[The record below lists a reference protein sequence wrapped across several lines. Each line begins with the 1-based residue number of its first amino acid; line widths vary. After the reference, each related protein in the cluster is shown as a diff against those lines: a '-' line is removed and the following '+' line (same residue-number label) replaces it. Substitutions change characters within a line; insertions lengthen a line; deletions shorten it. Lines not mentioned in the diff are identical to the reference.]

1 MNENRWEAYRAGILN
16 YWYYDEAEFYFSGGR
31 LLLRGS
37 NGSGKSVTMQSLVT
51 VLLDG
56 VKRADRLDSFGSK
69 SRTMD
74 DYLLGEKEISDYD
87 ERTGYLYLEYKRKN
101 SSQYITTG
109 IGLHARRGSSKVDFW
124 GFILHNGR
132 RIGKDIS
139 LYRLSKN
146 PETGKEQKIPLTR
159 RELENAIGTDGRVTT
174 EQREYMTMVNQH
186 IFGYEDIDKYE
197 ELMKLL
203 IQLRS
208 PKLSRDFK
216 PSVIYEILEASLP
229 TLSDE
234 DLRPLAETLENM
246 EKTRLAIE
254 QLKRE
259 QGAFSQIC
267 QAYTNYNRAVL
278 AERALAAEESKS
290 NLDRLIMEEKEQ
302 TAQLAEAVA
311 KAADAKAKQQELTVE
326 EKTLREEQLR
336 LQEHES
342 YKAAEA
348 KKEAETSL
356 QREQAEKE
364 RKEESLSQKRLR
376 ELSLEEQQKKE
387 EHELGILEK
396 EAHDLLDDLASL
408 AEEADFKAHATFSE
422 TLDFAS
428 QSAKEHLALWR
439 TERQKHDQKL
449 RQLHKKLLT
458 YEQLEEQARQGD
470 IALGEERKLLDELR
484 HKLKKLQEQLETA
497 RQQLV
502 KEFYEWKTTFALVL
516 PLEKSRENRLA
527 ASLGE
532 LYAGIEWVDIEEQ
545 LGEAAG
551 EKQRELDAAIGLTRL
566 HKEETE
572 KNLTSAQED
581 LQALQETKEA
591 EPELEEIYQKARQ
604 ELADQGLPFL
614 PFYEAT
620 EYRPNLTAEMRERLE
635 SALLS
640 AGILNA
646 LILPDNQTA
655 TALPETMRG
664 SILLA
669 GEPVL
674 LGASL
679 LDYLEPAAGE
689 SGLTPQR
696 IADILGSIAVTEDF
710 YTSAPAGLSV
720 NISKGAYSLG
730 PLTGRA
736 AERPAALFIGRQAR
750 ESYRR
755 QQIEEKKA
763 EISILLTELKELKAQ
778 EENLLTVCDDLKK
791 ARLSFPS
798 PEIPRKIN
806 DDIRSSTQ
814 DIHRQEQR
822 LEAMDLKQKETALRL
837 REERGSLVQMRGETP
852 LPFTSSAYE
861 AAEAALA
868 EYGEGWHRLTHI
880 HSDYAHNAELLAR
893 HLEEIEYV
901 REEADTLKGELLD
914 KELAIARLKKNIEAL
929 ARQLAETDAS
939 AIEARITACLQRLGQ
954 IPGELSQAARALGES
969 EQLQRSLSEQLQTLS
984 RRRTLYSLL
993 YEKWQLLT
1001 DKEQERDFPL
1011 GDKSLKGLMQDR
1023 QKKREDTSL
1032 HVLAQRVENA
1042 YAQHRDKIAEYRF
1055 ALKESYDDIGEM
1067 PEMAEADREI
1077 FTPRWEALRDYAVRQ
1092 IALTETIGKPLS
1104 PYEQLDILKTHLT
1117 EQENLLSAQDK
1128 KIYQEIILNS
1138 IGRTISDKIY
1148 GAEDWIRKMNT
1159 LMSKSETS
1167 SALRFRLEWKP
1178 LTGDDDNELDTA
1190 DLVELLHTDPQLMKE
1205 DDLKKLETHFATRI
1219 RKARE
1224 VSEAN
1229 EKDADAFE
1237 ASVRE
1242 QLDYRRWFRFR
1253 LYYDKG
1259 EQIKRRE
1266 LTDKA
1271 FFRFS
1276 GGEKAMAMYVPLF
1289 SAAYSRYQDARA
1301 DAPRLITLDE
1311 AFAGVDEQNMRDMF
1325 RLVEQM
1331 GFNYIMNSQAIW
1343 GDYDVVP
1350 ELNIYE
1356 LLRPLNANFVSL
1368 LGYHW
1373 NGKEKSVIIEEVSHD
1388 ELP

>member
-1 MNENRWEAYRAGILN
+1 MSENRWEAYRAGILN

-56 VKRADRLDSFGSK
+56 IKRADRLDSFGSK

-74 DYLLGEKEISDYD
+74 DYLLGEKEISDYE
-87 ERTGYLYLEYKRKN
+87 ERTGYLYLEYRRKN

-124 GFILHNGR
+124 GFILQNGR
-132 RIGKDIS
+132 RIGEDLY

-146 PETGKEQKIPLTR
+146 PETGEEQKIPLTR

-174 EQREYMTMVNQH
+174 EQREYMAMVNQH
-186 IFGYEDIDKYE
+186 IFGYEDIGKYE

-216 PSVIYEILEASLP
+216 PSVIYEILDASLP
-229 TLSDE
+229 TLSEE

-278 AERALAAEESKS
+278 AERALAVEESKS
-290 NLDRLIMEEKEQ
+290 NLDRLIKREKEQ
-302 TAQLAEAVA
+302 QARLAETAA
-311 KAADAKAKQQELTVE
+311 KAAAAEARQRELMVEQES
-326 EKTLREEQLR
+326 LREEQLS
-336 LQEHES
+336 LQEHEA

-348 KKEAETSL
+348 KKEAEATL
-356 QREQAEKE
+356 QREQAEKQRRE
-364 RKEESLSQKRLR
+364 DALSQKRRR
-376 ELSLEEQQKKE
+376 ELDLEELQKKE
-387 EHELGILEK
+387 EQEMDRLGREATELLE
-396 EAHDLLDDLASL
+396 ELDTLAG
-408 AEEADFKAHATFSE
+408 EADFKAHVAFSE
-422 TLDFAS
+422 NFDLAS
-428 QSAKEHLALWR
+428 PTAEEHLLLWR
-439 TERQKHDQKL
+439 NERQKHDQKL
-449 RQLHKKLLT
+449 RQLHKLLLS
-458 YEQLEEQARQGD
+458 YEHLEEQTRQGNWE
-470 IALGEERKLLDELR
+470 LGEERKLLDELR
-484 HKLKKLQEQLETA
+484 YKLEKLQDQLENT

-502 KEFYEWKTTFALVL
+502 KEFYEWKTRWSSIL
-516 PLEKSRENRLA
+516 PLDKIQENNF
-527 ASLGE
+527 ASSLSE
-532 LYAGIEWVDIEEQ
+532 LYNGTEWMEVENL
-545 LGEAAG
+545 LGDATG
-551 EKQRELDAAIGLTRL
+551 EKQRSLDASIGLVRL

-572 KNLTSAQED
+572 KALSAARKE
-581 LQALQETKEA
+581 LQILRETKEA
-591 EPELEEIYQKARQ
+591 EPEIEECCLTARK
-604 ELADQGLPFL
+604 ELASQGVTFL

-646 LILPDNQTA
+646 LILPDNKTA
-655 TALPETMRG
+655 ATLPESMRG
-664 SILLA
+664 SVLLSSEPILL
-669 GEPVL
+669 GE
-674 LGASL
+674 SL
-679 LDYLEPAAGE
+679 LDYLEPVAGD
-689 SGLTPQR
+689 SSLSPQR
-696 IADILGSIAVTEDF
+696 IADILGSIAVTGDL
-710 YTSAPAGLSV
+710 YAPSPASLSV
-720 NISKGAYSLG
+720 NISQGGYALG

-736 AERPAALFIGRQAR
+736 AERPAALFIGKQAR

-755 QQIEEKKA
+755 QQIEEKEA
-763 EISILLTELKELKAQ
+763 EIRALLADWEANKAREEELLLT
-778 EENLLTVCDDLKK
+778 CDNLKK
-791 ARLSFPS
+791 ARVSFPS
-798 PEIPRKIN
+798 PEAARKIN
-806 DDIRSSTQ
+806 DDIRSNMQ
-814 DIHRQEQR
+814 DISRQEQR
-822 LEAMDLKQKETALRL
+822 LEALDLKQKEMALRL
-837 REERGSLVQMRGETP
+837 REERSNLTQMRGDTP
-852 LPFTSSAYE
+852 LSFSSAAYE
-861 AAEAALA
+861 TASTVLT
-868 EYGEGWHRLTHI
+868 EYGEEWHSLTHLR
-880 HSDYAHNAELLAR
+880 SDYVHNAELFAR
-893 HLEEIEYV
+893 HGEEIEYV
-901 REEADTLKGELLD
+901 REEVDALKGETLD
-914 KELAIARLKKNIEAL
+914 KELAIARLRKTIEAL
-929 ARQLAETDAS
+929 ERQLAEMDAS
-939 AIEARITACLQRLGQ
+939 AIENRIAACLQRLAQ
-954 IPGELSQAARALGES
+954 IPSELNHVARTLGETA
-969 EQLQRSLSEQLQTLS
+969 QLQQSLTEELKTIS
-984 RRRTLYSLL
+984 RHHALYTLL
-993 YEKWQLLT
+993 YEKWQQLT
-1001 DKEQERDFPL
+1001 DKEKERDFPL
-1011 GDKSLKGLMQDR
+1011 GDKSLKELMQGW

-1032 HVLAQRVENA
+1032 HVLAGRVENA
-1042 YAQHRDKIAEYRF
+1042 YAQQRDKIAEYRF
-1055 ALKESYDDIGEM
+1055 ALKENIDDIGGLPDMSEEDKELFL
-1067 PEMAEADREI
+1067 PHWK
-1077 FTPRWEALRDYAVRQ
+1077 TLRDYSVRQ
-1092 IALTETIGKPLS
+1092 IALTETVGTPLS
-1104 PYEQLDILKTHLT
+1104 PYEQLDLLKSHLT
-1117 EQENLLSAQDK
+1117 EQENLLSEQDK

-1148 GAEDWIRKMNT
+1148 GAEDWIRKMNA

-1205 DDLKKLETHFATRI
+1205 DDLKKLEAHFATRI

-1224 VSEAN
+1224 AAEAN
-1229 EKDADAFE
+1229 EKDAEAFE

-1289 SAAYSRYQDARA
+1289 SAAYSRYQDAGA

-1373 NGKEKSVIIEEVSHD
+1373 DGKEKSVIIEEVSHD